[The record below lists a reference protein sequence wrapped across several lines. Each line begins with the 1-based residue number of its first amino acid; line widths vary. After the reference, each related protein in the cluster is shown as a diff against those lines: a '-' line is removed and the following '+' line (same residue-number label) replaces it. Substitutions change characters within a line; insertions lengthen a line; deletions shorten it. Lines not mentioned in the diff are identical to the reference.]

1 MDRNLIYS
9 AIENPRLREGISIEE
24 MESVREMYPYFTA
37 AQILLAKLYQEK
49 NDHRF
54 ADQLQKAAVYALDRK
69 TLYQYITGEEGVE
82 EQGTGEEGTGEEGT
96 GEQGTREQGTGEEG
110 TGEQGTREQ
119 GTGEQGTR
127 EQGTREQGTGEQGTR
142 EQGTREQGT
151 REQGTREQGT
161 REQGTREQGTG
172 EQGTREQGT
181 REQGTRELGIEE
193 REVQVDSLPIHGQV
207 EDEAEQ
213 EQEQEREREEIHA
226 KDLDDMTQNILVEAI
241 QSTIELEVEEE
252 REQGNKEQRTG
263 EQGTGEEEREQEREQ
278 GIREQGIEEREGRVN
293 SLPIHGQVQDEA
305 ERELEQQQIEEPRT
319 YAEWMMWKAAKQKGT
334 LPKKTEEKT
343 KPASEL
349 TPETPESL
357 AKAAIEK
364 TDIAGPS
371 VTVQKMQV
379 AGPRAHQ
386 QSLIDKFIQQQ
397 PKITP
402 GKAAE
407 YPIKDNL
414 GKDSLED
421 DMTFVTETMAKLFA
435 QQGKIDKARKVYRQ
449 LMVLH
454 PEKSVYF
461 AAQLKN
467 LNQLKK

>member
-82 EQGTGEEGTGEEGT
+82 E
-96 GEQGTREQGTGEEG
+96 REQ
-110 TGEQGTREQ
+110 EQEQEHGVEEQ

-127 EQGTREQGTGEQGTR
+127 EQGTWEEERELEQEQGTGEQGT
-142 EQGTREQGT
+142 
-151 REQGTREQGT
+151 
-161 REQGTREQGTG
+161 G
-172 EQGTREQGT
+172 EQ
-181 REQGTRELGIEE
+181 GIEE

-207 EDEAEQ
+207 VDEAER
-213 EQEQEREREEIHA
+213 EQEQGTKEQGTREQGIEEQEQEREEIHA

-241 QSTIELEVEEE
+241 QSSIELEVEEE

-293 SLPIHGQVQDEA
+293 SLPIHGQVEDEA
-305 ERELEQQQIEEPRT
+305 EREQEQIEEPRT

-349 TPETPESL
+349 TPETPESV

>member
-9 AIENPRLREGISIEE
+9 AIENPRLRDGISIQELE
-24 MESVREMYPYFTA
+24 QVREMYPYFTA

-69 TLYQYITGEEGVE
+69 TLYQYITGERERE
-82 EQGTGEEGTGEEGT
+82 REREQEQEQGTGEKEQGTREQGEQ
-96 GEQGTREQGTGEEG
+96 GEQGTREQEVQLISLPIHGQGEERERER
-110 TGEQGTREQ
+110 EQEREQEQ
-119 GTGEQGTR
+119 GTGEQGI
-127 EQGTREQGTGEQGTR
+127 GEQGKPKGAGQ
-142 EQGTREQGT
+142 EQ
-151 REQGTREQGT
+151 
-161 REQGTREQGTG
+161 
-172 EQGTREQGT
+172 
-181 REQGTRELGIEE
+181 
-193 REVQVDSLPIHGQV
+193 EVEVISLPIHGQG
-207 EDEAEQ
+207 EEIER
-213 EQEQEREREEIHA
+213 EQEQERGERDTIHA

-252 REQGNKEQRTG
+252 GEQEQEQEQEREQEQGTKEQGTREEGTG
-263 EQGTGEEEREQEREQ
+263 EQGTGE
-278 GIREQGIEEREGRVN
+278 
-293 SLPIHGQVQDEA
+293 QVD
-305 ERELEQQQIEEPRT
+305 EPRT
-319 YAEWMMWKAAKQKGT
+319 YAEWMMWKAAKQKGNASVSSEKNKEASGET
-334 LPKKTEEKT
+334 LKVTAEKTEVT
-343 KPASEL
+343 
-349 TPETPESL
+349 
-357 AKAAIEK
+357 
-364 TDIAGPS
+364 GPS
-371 VTVQKMQV
+371 VTVHKMQV
-379 AGPRAHQ
+379 SGPKAHQ
-386 QSLIDKFIQQQ
+386 QNLIDKFIQLQ

-402 GKAAE
+402 GKATD
-407 YPIKDNL
+407 YPTKDNL

>member
-1 MDRNLIYS
+1 
-9 AIENPRLREGISIEE
+9 LREGISIEE

-69 TLYQYITGEEGVE
+69 TLYQYITGEQGVE
-82 EQGTGEEGTGEEGT
+82 EQGTGEE
-96 GEQGTREQGTGEEG
+96 
-110 TGEQGTREQ
+110 

-142 EQGTREQGT
+142 EQGTG
-151 REQGTREQGT
+151 
-161 REQGTREQGTG
+161 
-172 EQGTREQGT
+172 
-181 REQGTRELGIEE
+181 EQGTRELGIEE
-193 REVQVDSLPIHGQV
+193 REVRVNSLLIHGQV
-207 EDEAEQ
+207 EDEAEREQVQ
-213 EQEQEREREEIHA
+213 EQGREEIHA
-226 KDLDDMTQNILVEAI
+226 KDLDAMTQNILVEAI

-278 GIREQGIEEREGRVN
+278 GIREQGIEEREQEREQGIREQGIEEREGRVN
-293 SLPIHGQVQDEA
+293 SLPIHGQVEDEA
-305 ERELEQQQIEEPRT
+305 EREQEQIEEPRT

-379 AGPRAHQ
+379 AEPRAHQ

>member
-82 EQGTGEEGTGEEGT
+82 E
-96 GEQGTREQGTGEEG
+96 REQ
-110 TGEQGTREQ
+110 EQEQEHGVEEQ

-127 EQGTREQGTGEQGTR
+127 EQGTWEEERELEQEQGTGEQGT
-142 EQGTREQGT
+142 
-151 REQGTREQGT
+151 
-161 REQGTREQGTG
+161 G
-172 EQGTREQGT
+172 EQ
-181 REQGTRELGIEE
+181 GIEE

-207 EDEAEQ
+207 VDEAER
-213 EQEQEREREEIHA
+213 EQEQGTKEQGTREQGIEEQEQEREEIHA

-241 QSTIELEVEEE
+241 QSSIELEVEEE

-293 SLPIHGQVQDEA
+293 SLPIHGQVEDEA
-305 ERELEQQQIEEPRT
+305 EREREQEQIEEPRT

-349 TPETPESL
+349 TPETPESV